1 MISERN
7 ESSLRL
13 AIINLQKANA
23 SRQRK
28 SFGTGTTWIEK
39 ERGTYLLNKGLVTV
53 TENENIGLETGYLGL
68 HGAVQAEGMS
78 KDMDHENPSTIELND
93 SLGLKAWG
101 QETLIHISADC
112 GDRCQPL
119 QLVIDLEASNVPGVK
134 NVIDSRKQIWDLGI
148 KHSVS
153 IRNNADGVSLTHI

>member
-28 SFGTGTTWIEK
+28 SFGTGTPWIEK

-68 HGAVQAEGMS
+68 HGAVQAKGM
-78 KDMDHENPSTIELND
+78 P
-93 SLGLKAWG
+93 
-101 QETLIHISADC
+101 
-112 GDRCQPL
+112 
-119 QLVIDLEASNVPGVK
+119 
-134 NVIDSRKQIWDLGI
+134 
-148 KHSVS
+148 
-153 IRNNADGVSLTHI
+153 

>member
-1 MISERN
+1 
-7 ESSLRL
+7 
-13 AIINLQKANA
+13 
-23 SRQRK
+23 
-28 SFGTGTTWIEK
+28 
-39 ERGTYLLNKGLVTV
+39 
-53 TENENIGLETGYLGL
+53 
-68 HGAVQAEGMS
+68 
-78 KDMDHENPSTIELND
+78 MDHENPSTIELND